1 MKKSIERIQN
11 GEIKP
16 FDPEAQESLDPETA
30 LAQFLSKGKNL
41 QHKDTRT
48 EHATK
53 VYTQM
58 KKEVNYESDSDD
70 FGRGTETADLGR
82 NDQEDS
88 DDFGRDESTVKK
100 EI

>member
-1 MKKSIERIQN
+1 
-11 GEIKP
+11 
-16 FDPEAQESLDPETA
+16 
-30 LAQFLSKGKNL
+30 LSKGKNL

-82 NDQEDS
+82 
-88 DDFGRDESTVKK
+88 DD
-100 EI
+100 